1 MGPFLN
7 PRLYCEIAAVNANAR
22 KILTFDSDVL
32 INSTDVDDIAGE
44 LAQILAD
51 SVLSAER
58 QLAATITTLVEA
70 IEQGVDVDKN
80 FKSPLMSS
88 GLKGIRRCFC
98 PL

>member
-80 FKSPLMSS
+80 FKSPWWKRTSL
-88 GLKGIRRCFC
+88 
-98 PL
+98 PP